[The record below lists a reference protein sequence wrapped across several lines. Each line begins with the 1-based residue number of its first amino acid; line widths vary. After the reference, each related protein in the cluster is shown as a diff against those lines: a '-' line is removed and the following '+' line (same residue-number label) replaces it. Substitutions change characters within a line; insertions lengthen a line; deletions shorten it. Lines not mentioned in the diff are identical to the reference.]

1 MSRGDKS
8 MQVFHPWL
16 LIADDD
22 HQFRETVR
30 TVLEAE
36 GYNTVTAADG
46 EEAVRIVESREV
58 HIVLLDFHMPRMTG
72 LDAIKLVRQIRG
84 LLPCILM
91 SAAFDPNLIEQA
103 RQQAV
108 FEILRKPFS
117 ARQLSSVVRNALEQS
132 YRFLPRQL

>member
-1 MSRGDKS
+1 
-8 MQVFHPWL
+8 MQLFHPWL

-22 HQFRETVR
+22 QSFRETVR
-30 TVLEAE
+30 AVLEAE

-91 SAAFDPNLIEQA
+91 SAALDANVIEQA
-103 RQQAV
+103 RQHAV

-117 ARQLSSVVRNALEQS
+117 TRQLSSVVRNALEQS
-132 YRFLPRQL
+132 YRFLPRRI

>member
-1 MSRGDKS
+1 
-8 MQVFHPWL
+8 MQVLHPWL

-22 HQFRETVR
+22 QYFRETVR
-30 TVLEAE
+30 AILEAE

-58 HIVLLDFHMPRMTG
+58 HIVLLDFHMPKMTG
-72 LDAIKLVRQIRG
+72 LDAVKLVRQIRG

-91 SAAFDPNLIEQA
+91 SAAFDANVIEQA
-103 RQQAV
+103 RQHAV
-108 FEILRKPFS
+108 FEVLRKPFS

-132 YRFLPRQL
+132 YRFLPKQI